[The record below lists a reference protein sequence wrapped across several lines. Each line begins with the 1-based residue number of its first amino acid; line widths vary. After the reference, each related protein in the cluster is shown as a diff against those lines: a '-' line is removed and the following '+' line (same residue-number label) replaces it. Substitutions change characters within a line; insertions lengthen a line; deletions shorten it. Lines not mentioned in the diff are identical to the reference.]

1 MREKKLEKVSCIPG
15 NKCGEKKGEENE
27 RKILRWRKK
36 RRGNEEGKKKRGG
49 VEGKKERRGVEG
61 KKKKKWCTEN
71 ITSHSHTHTQGG

>member
-1 MREKKLEKVSCIPG
+1 MSCIPG

-61 KKKKKWCTEN
+61 KKKKKVVYRKYY
-71 ITSHSHTHTQGG
+71 ITFTHTHTQGG